1 MRRKQGRHD
10 RHGATDRGPASV
22 HTFPGTRVDPADPV
36 EVLIARARKCRSR
49 GDARKALV
57 LLREACALDEWR
69 ARTWTLLG
77 VLQAELGHG
86 REAAQALKQARW
98 LRVRAGERSR
108 ADVVDQLIARLLPA
122 AA

>member
-1 MRRKQGRHD
+1 MGRKRS
-10 RHGATDRGPASV
+10 RHGGIEDGMANVRALPT
-22 HTFPGTRVDPADPV
+22 TPADGGDAV
-36 EVLIARARKCRSR
+36 EVLVARARKCRLR

-77 VLQAELGHG
+77 VFLAELGQG
-86 REAAQALKQARW
+86 GEAAQALKQARW
-98 LRVRAGERSR
+98 LRVRAGERSK
-108 ADVVDQLIARLLPA
+108 AAVMDQLIARLLPA